1 MKPIKIRVFLPLKAS
16 ASGRARTKV
25 AELTAVSPLPPE
37 LEVPASASGRARIK
51 VAELTAVSSLPPEL
65 EVVFEPHTANSG
77 VRLIAESALADRRF
91 QSYVAIGYPSW
102 CP

>member
-1 MKPIKIRVFLPLKAS
+1 MLGFCNDINLFCQSLIHGF
-16 ASGRARTKV
+16 GDFQ
-25 AELTAVSPLPPE
+25 ELTGYDLAFSKNHQE
-37 LEVPASASGRARIK
+37 L
-51 VAELTAVSSLPPEL
+51 
-65 EVVFEPHTANSG
+65 G